1 MYIIYNIYIYSIY
14 TKGQYLVS
22 KYISLQ
28 QYLNQMQRLRLSAG
42 QQYLSKT
49 IHKVRVDL
57 TVL

>member
-1 MYIIYNIYIYSIY
+1 MYIIYIIYIVSIY

-28 QYLNQMQRLRLSAG
+28 YLNQMQRLSAG